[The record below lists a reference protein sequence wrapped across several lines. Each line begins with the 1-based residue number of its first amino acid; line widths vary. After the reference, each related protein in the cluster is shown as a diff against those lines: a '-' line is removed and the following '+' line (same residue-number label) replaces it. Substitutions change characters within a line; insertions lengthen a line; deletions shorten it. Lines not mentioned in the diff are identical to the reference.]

1 MSTVPPIQA
10 QVDGNVVFLGKPP
23 SPQQAALINACE
35 KEQVYGGAKRGGKTV
50 GGSVKGIMMSV
61 IFPGN
66 KGYIL
71 RQNLTD
77 LRESTLETFLRIC
90 PPELILDHNHT
101 ERRIMIK
108 TAGVPSKIIYSGLSD
123 ETEEESSKGKE
134 AGWVWIDE
142 PGEVKQGSYLMY
154 LSQLCWE
161 LPPCGC
167 RNMDRKTKRCQQ
179 HPRNGPNCGCP
190 EYVPGRQCPR
200 HPLQG
205 FPPFQAWLTTNP
217 EAGWV
222 EDRFR
227 ALIEAAS
234 EQRKVVSNGK
244 QVFIRALPRDNPYL
258 PPGWEQELR
267 AGNTPEIWVKKYLDG
282 VWGTVEGTVFKSFDE
297 RYHLISEA
305 SLPPDY
311 LKLLT
316 LIGCLDHA
324 STGVTCFTVIGID
337 PDGNLIVL
345 GSYYSTDEGAERR
358 ISEHSASIHRLCDT
372 WAIRCGKMAP
382 DYVGHN
388 FGQWGCLDHFDYC
401 LIDPSTQAKTQ
412 MQNNQ
417 LMSIQ
422 DLYWREG
429 LPTLAAHNAIDAGV
443 DLLQEYF
450 HVKATHVHP
459 FTNERPSPSIFIV
472 REGNRSGIRELKGWK
487 IVRNERNE
495 PKYVGPDHWIDD
507 VRYTAMS
514 RPEPPRFTK
523 KDILVM
529 DTHSQKAIKSLLA
542 FDKKFGAPSQSGQ
555 WFGGGTGTA
564 RTWFPERLQ

>member
-1 MSTVPPIQA
+1 MTVQSPSAHAA
-10 QVDGNVVFLGKPP
+10 QIDGNSVFLGKPP
-23 SPQQAALINACE
+23 SQQQQALIDAAE

-50 GGSVKGIMMSV
+50 GGSIKGIMLSV
-61 IFPGN
+61 LFPGN

-90 PPELILDHNHT
+90 PSELILDHNHT
-101 ERRIMIK
+101 ERRILIK

-134 AGWVWIDE
+134 AGWIWIDE

-167 RNMDRKTKRCQQ
+167 PSMNRRSKRCQQ
-179 HPRNGPNCGCP
+179 HPYNP
-190 EYVPGRQCPR
+190 
-200 HPLQG
+200 G
-205 FPPFQAWLTTNP
+205 FPPFMAMLTTNP

-227 ALIEAAS
+227 PLIEAAS
-234 EQRKVVSNGK
+234 ESRKVVSNGK
-244 QVFIRALPRDNPYL
+244 QVFIRALPKDNPYL

-267 AGNTPEIWVKKYLDG
+267 QGNTPEIWVKKYLDG
-282 VWGTVEGTVFKSFDE
+282 VWGSVEGQVFKTVDE
-297 RYHLISEA
+297 RIHFIKEA
-305 SLPPDY
+305 SIPPDF
-311 LKLLT
+311 LKTLS

-324 STGVTCFTVIGID
+324 STGVTCFTITGID
-337 PDGNLIVL
+337 PDGNMFVL
-345 GSYYSTDEGAERR
+345 GSYYSTDEGKERR
-358 ISEHSASIHRLCDT
+358 ISEHSASIHRLCDD
-372 WAIRCGKMAP
+372 WVYKCKGMSI
-382 DYVGHN
+382 DYKGTN
-388 FGQWGCLDHFDYC
+388 FGQWPCLDFFEYI

-422 DLYWREG
+422 DLYYREG
-429 LPTLAAHNAIDAGV
+429 LPTLAAHNAVDAGV

-450 HVKATHVHP
+450 HIKPTHVHP
-459 FTNERPSPSIFIV
+459 ITNERPSPSIFIV
-472 REGNRSGIRELKGWK
+472 YENNKAGIRELRGWK
-487 IVRNERNE
+487 LVIGENGTR
-495 PKYVGPDHWIDD
+495 KYVGPDHWIDD

-514 RPEPPRFTK
+514 RPEPPRFTR

-529 DTHSQKAIKSLLA
+529 DTHSQKATKALLA
-542 FDKKFGAPSQSGQ
+542 FDKKFGAPVGEGQ
-555 WFGGGTGTA
+555 WFNGGTSS

>member
-1 MSTVPPIQA
+1 MTVA
-10 QVDGNVVFLGKPP
+10 QDTGNAIFLGKPP
-23 SPQQAALINACE
+23 SFTQQAFVDACE
-35 KEQVYGGAKRGGKTV
+35 KEQVFGGAKRGGKTV
-50 GGSVKGIMMSV
+50 AGSIKAVMMSV
-61 IFPGN
+61 LFPGN

-101 ERRIMIK
+101 ERRILIK
-108 TAGVPSKIIYSGLSD
+108 TAGAPSKVIYSGLSD

-167 RNMDRKTKRCQQ
+167 PQMDRRTRTCEQ
-179 HPRNGPNCGCP
+179 HPRNP
-190 EYVPGRQCPR
+190 
-200 HPLQG
+200 G

-227 ALIEAAS
+227 PLIEAAS

-244 QVFIRALPRDNPYL
+244 QVFIRSLPRDNIYL
-258 PPGWEQELR
+258 PPGWESELR
-267 AGNTPEIWVKKYLDG
+267 DGGTPEIWVKKYLDG
-282 VWGTVEGTVFKSFDE
+282 VWGSVEGQVFKSFDE
-297 RYHLISEA
+297 RVHLIHESD
-305 SLPPDY
+305 LPPDF
-311 LKLLT
+311 LKTLM

-324 STGVTCFTVIGID
+324 STGVTCFTVVGID
-337 PDGNLIVL
+337 PDGNMFVL
-345 GSYYSTDEGAERR
+345 GSYYSTDEGKERR
-358 ISEHSASIHRLCDT
+358 ISEHSASIHRLCDY
-372 WAIRCGKMAP
+372 WARCKGMDEK
-382 DYVGHN
+382 YTGRN
-388 FGQWGCLDHFDYC
+388 FGQWPSLDFFDYV

-422 DLYWREG
+422 DLYYREG

-450 HVKATHVHP
+450 HIKPTHVHP
-459 FTNERPSPSIFIV
+459 IINSHPSPSIFIV
-472 REGNRSGIRELKGWK
+472 AEGNRAGIRELRGWK
-487 IVRNERNE
+487 LVIGENGTR
-495 PKYVGPDHWIDD
+495 KYVGADHWIDD

-514 RPEPPRFTK
+514 RPEPPRFTR

-529 DTHSQKAIKSLLA
+529 DTHSQKAVKAMAS
-542 FDKKFGAPSQSGQ
+542 FDKKFAAAAGTGQ
-555 WFGGGTGTA
+555 WFPGGGGNA
-564 RTWFPERLQ
+564 ATWFPERLQ